1 MRRVI
6 RRKKAGAIGKAAELT
21 IAAPQVIALRTARTL
36 AAGAYPDSR
45 DRREFMRM
53 STEKLQAVSES
64 MNAMALQVYKANQEL
79 MLLAVR
85 NWWTAWMNP
94 WSLLT
99 YRGIPPWILPFWP
112 LQGFGSGATSNRLQ
126 RSMAKVIE
134 KGLAPVHKRATG
146 NARRLSRM
154 KKG

>member
-1 MRRVI
+1 M
-6 RRKKAGAIGKAAELT
+6 RRKKAGTIVRAAELT
-21 IAAPQVIALRTARTL
+21 IAAPQVIALRSARML
-36 AAGAYPDSR
+36 AAGAHPDSL
-45 DRREFMRM
+45 DRRELMRM

-64 MNAMALQVYKANQEL
+64 MTAMALQVYKANQEL

-94 WSLLT
+94 WSLPT

>member
-6 RRKKAGAIGKAAELT
+6 RRKKAGAIVKAAELP

-36 AAGAYPDSR
+36 AAGAYPDSL
-45 DRREFMRM
+45 DRREVMRM

-64 MNAMALQVYKANQEL
+64 MNAMAVQVYKANQEL

-99 YRGIPPWILPFWP
+99 YPGIPPWILPFWP
-112 LQGFGSGATSNRLQ
+112 LPGFGSGATPSRSQ

-134 KGLAPVHKRATG
+134 KGLTPVHKRTTG
-146 NARRLSRM
+146 NARRLGRM